1 MIIRS
6 QLLER
11 VIRVTIG
18 KPGRRTKS
26 DQTVIGILKEKNR
39 KYIFIQ
45 KLVRPKYICI
55 YERKDIKSL
64 EKLPSDE
71 EIIWKLKHGF

>member
-6 QLLER
+6 RLLEK
-11 VIRVTIG
+11 VVRVTIG

-26 DQTVIGILKEKNR
+26 DQVVVGLLKEKNR

-45 KLVRPKYICI
+45 KRVKPKYVII
-55 YERKDIKSL
+55 YERKDIKAL
-64 EKLPSDE
+64 EKIPAVE